1 MEPLKII
8 TNKEEIDLT
17 KNVLAQIKELRVMD
31 GNGNKNLN
39 DQLLGI
45 YKLED
50 LKRKIDQLVASVEE
64 KYHIENPNPEYVFVE
79 SPSNSDSK
87 SNAKKRK
94 IATNKISSLSALSK
108 PSAIA
113 PKTVIN
119 SSISPPANIHAKGK
133 PLCAVLVDKEWILGY
148 VISEGKGSKK
158 TCEIADYDNHTQK
171 YIVSINNMIKLTN
184 NISIK
189 ETKIHIDKK
198 ISKKTKIEFNNI
210 KLCHI
215 QDGISLTKF
224 ILQSRNNN
232 KSFKDE
238 YTIADKLYKLRK

>member
-8 TNKEEIDLT
+8 TNKEEIDLA

-64 KYHIENPNPEYVFVE
+64 KYHRENPNPEYVFVE

-184 NISIK
+184 K
-189 ETKIHIDKK
+189 EKKWYRWQKVFAWYLTTTTFYRGKVYQDLVKEGVCKINFDETPTTEIYDIDRLF
-198 ISKKTKIEFNNI
+198 IIEDQN
-210 KLCHI
+210 
-215 QDGISLTKF
+215 
-224 ILQSRNNN
+224 
-232 KSFKDE
+232 
-238 YTIADKLYKLRK
+238 